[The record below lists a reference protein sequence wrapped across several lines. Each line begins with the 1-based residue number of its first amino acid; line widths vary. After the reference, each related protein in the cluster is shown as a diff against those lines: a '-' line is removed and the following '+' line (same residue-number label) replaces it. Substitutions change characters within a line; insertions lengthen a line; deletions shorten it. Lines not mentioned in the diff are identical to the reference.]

1 MVIQST
7 HCMQQ
12 YVYHFKFSIHSRSTE
27 RPASQ
32 RIEPSMKQEHQIRLQ
47 QEMLCANSERTKP
60 PANLKLV
67 Q

>member
-47 QEMLCANSERTKP
+47 QMLGANTERTKLP
-60 PANLKLV
+60 TNLKLV